1 MDNRNYN
8 GGYGYGGANNGSY
21 SVNNGNYGTAGNGS
35 YGVNNGG
42 YGVNNGNYGVA
53 GNGGYNVN
61 GNNKNNKSKLGLGI
75 GIGLLIGVLASFLLV
90 FMFIGAFAS
99 NGMIKVGANGEI
111 YVQAVDVDDSDGIGS
126 AVEGKLN
133 ALDSLLDRFYFEDVD
148 KQKATD
154 AMFKAYLGAYGDK
167 YTVYYTPEEYEAL
180 MASTSGK
187 FYGIGAVC
195 QKNDDGTVLIV
206 DPYEDAPA
214 YKAGIRKG
222 DCVTKVDGTDVT
234 NMDISSATAL
244 IKGEKGTSV
253 ALEIIRDGVTMTFNI
268 VRDEVKVKTVD
279 YEMLEGDIGY
289 IVISEFDD
297 VTVSQFKAA
306 LTNLKSQNMK
316 GLVIDVRDNPG
327 GVLSVVV
334 DVLDEIVPKGLIV
347 YTEDKS
353 GNKREYN
360 GNNSYELDVPL
371 AVLVNGNSASAS
383 EIFAGAIQDYG
394 KGAIIGTQT
403 FGKGIVQT
411 IQPLSDGSAVKF
423 TIAKYYTPKGQ
434 DIHGKGVTPDRVVEM
449 PDDATS
455 DVQLEAAVSYLKEK
469 IGQ

>member
-8 GGYGYGGANNGSY
+8 GGYASG
-21 SVNNGNYGTAGNGS
+21 
-35 YGVNNGG
+35 GG
-42 YGVNNGNYGVA
+42 YGMQ
-53 GNGGYNVN
+53 GGYNINN
-61 GNNKNNKSKLGLGI
+61 GYNGGNGYNANNKKNKSKLGLGI
-75 GIGLLIGVLASFLLV
+75 GIGILIGVLAAFMLV
-90 FMFIGAFAS
+90 FMFVGAFVS
-99 NGMIKVGANGEI
+99 GGMIKVGSNGEI
-111 YVQAVDVDDSDGIGS
+111 YVQAVDIDDSDGIGS

-154 AMFKAYLGAYGDK
+154 AMFKAYLAAYGDK
-167 YTVYYTPEEYEAL
+167 YTVYYTPEEYESL
-180 MASTSGK
+180 MASTSGT

-195 QKNDDGTVLIV
+195 QKNEDGTVLIV

-234 NMDISSATAL
+234 GMDISSATAL

-253 ALEIIRDGVTMTFNI
+253 SLEIIRDGVTMTFNV
-268 VRDEVKVKTVD
+268 VRDEVKVKTIE
-279 YEMLEGDIGY
+279 YEMLDGDIGY
-289 IVISEFDD
+289 ISISEFDD
-297 VTVSQFKAA
+297 VTVSQFRAA
-306 LTNLKSQNMK
+306 LTNLKAQNMK
-316 GLVIDVRDNPG
+316 GLIIDVRDNPG

-334 DVLDEIVPKGLIV
+334 DILDEIVPKGLIV

-353 GNKREYN
+353 GNRKDYS
-360 GNNSYELDVPL
+360 GSNSSELNVPL
-371 AVLVNGNSASAS
+371 AVLVNGSSASAS
-383 EIFAGAIQDYG
+383 EIFAGTIQDYG

-434 DIHGKGVTPDRVVEM
+434 DIHGKGVTPDRVVEL
-449 PDDATS
+449 PEGAAS
-455 DVQLEAAVSYLKEK
+455 DVQLEAAVSYVKEK

>member
-8 GGYGYGGANNGSY
+8 IGYNTGGNYGANGSMNNGSY
-21 SVNNGNYGTAGNGS
+21 GMQGGYINNGYNSSNG
-35 YGVNNGG
+35 Y
-42 YGVNNGNYGVA
+42 
-53 GNGGYNVN
+53 N
-61 GNNKNNKSKLGLGI
+61 GNNRKNKSRLGLGI
-75 GIGLLIGVLASFLLV
+75 GIGLLIGVLVSFLLV

-99 NGMIKVGANGEI
+99 NGMIKIGANGEI
-111 YVQAVDVDDSDGIGS
+111 YVQAVDVDNADGIGT

-154 AMFKAYLGAYGDK
+154 AMFKAYLAAYGDK

-180 MASTSGK
+180 MTSTSGT

-195 QKNDDGTVLIV
+195 QKNDDGTILIA

-222 DCVTKVDGTDVT
+222 DCVTKVDGMDVT
-234 NMDISSATAL
+234 DMDISSATAL

-253 ALEIIRDGVTMTFNI
+253 KLEIIRDGVTMTFNV
-268 VRDEVKVKTVD
+268 VRDEVKVKTIE

-289 IVISEFDD
+289 IIISEFDD

-306 LTNLKSQNMK
+306 LTALKSKNMK

-334 DVLDEIVPKGLIV
+334 DILDEIVPKGLIV

-353 GNKREYN
+353 GNRKDYN
-360 GNNSYELDVPL
+360 GSNSAELSVPL

-434 DIHGKGVTPDRVVEM
+434 DIHGKGVTPDKVVEL
-449 PDDATS
+449 PDDAAS
-455 DVQLEAAVSYLKEK
+455 DVQLEAAIGYVKEK
-469 IGQ
+469 IGE

>member
-8 GGYGYGGANNGSY
+8 GGYASG
-21 SVNNGNYGTAGNGS
+21 
-35 YGVNNGG
+35 GG
-42 YGVNNGNYGVA
+42 YGMQ
-53 GNGGYNVN
+53 GGYNINN
-61 GNNKNNKSKLGLGI
+61 GYNGGNGYNANNKKNKSKLGLGI
-75 GIGLLIGVLASFLLV
+75 GIGILIGVLAAFMLV
-90 FMFIGAFAS
+90 FMFVGAFVS
-99 NGMIKVGANGEI
+99 GGMIKVGSNGEI
-111 YVQAVDVDDSDGIGS
+111 YVQAVDIDDSDGIGS

-154 AMFKAYLGAYGDK
+154 AMFKAYLAAYGDK
-167 YTVYYTPEEYEAL
+167 YTVYYTPEEYESL
-180 MASTSGK
+180 MASTSGT

-195 QKNDDGTVLIV
+195 QKNEDGTVLIV

-234 NMDISSATAL
+234 GMDISSATAL

-253 ALEIIRDGVTMTFNI
+253 SLEIIRDGVTMTFNV
-268 VRDEVKVKTVD
+268 VRDEVKVKTIE
-279 YEMLEGDIGY
+279 YEMLDGDIGY
-289 IVISEFDD
+289 ISISEFDD
-297 VTVSQFKAA
+297 VTVSQFRAA
-306 LTNLKSQNMK
+306 LTNLKAQNMK
-316 GLVIDVRDNPG
+316 GLIIDVRDNPG

-334 DVLDEIVPKGLIV
+334 DILDEIVPKGLIV

-353 GNKREYN
+353 GNRKDYS
-360 GNNSYELDVPL
+360 GSNSSELNVPL
-371 AVLVNGNSASAS
+371 AVLVNGSSASAS
-383 EIFAGAIQDYG
+383 EIFAGTIQDYG

-434 DIHGKGVTPDRVVEM
+434 DIHGKGVTPDRVVEL
-449 PDDATS
+449 PEDAAS
-455 DVQLEAAVSYLKEK
+455 DVQLEAAVSYVKEK

>member
-1 MDNRNYN
+1 MNNMNNMNY
-8 GGYGYGGANNGSY
+8 
-21 SVNNGNYGTAGNGS
+21 NGNYGAPGG
-35 YGVNNGG
+35 YGTQGGYNSNNGG
-42 YGVNNGNYGVA
+42 YGA
-53 GNGGYNVN
+53 SGGYN
-61 GNNKNNKSKLGLGI
+61 GNNNKKNKSKLGLGI
-75 GIGLLIGVLASFLLV
+75 GIGLLIGVLVSFMLV
-90 FMFIGAFAS
+90 FMFVGAFAS
-99 NGMIKVGANGEI
+99 NGMIKIGSNGEI
-111 YVQAVDVDDSDGIGS
+111 YVQAVDVDDKDGIGS

-154 AMFKAYLGAYGDK
+154 AMFKAYLASYGDK

-180 MASTSGK
+180 ITSTSGK
-187 FYGIGAVC
+187 FCGIGALC
-195 QKNDDGTVLIV
+195 QKNEDGTVLIV

-222 DCVTKVDGTDVT
+222 DCVTKVDGKDVT
-234 NMDISSATAL
+234 DMDISSATAL
-244 IKGEKGTSV
+244 IRGDKGTSV
-253 ALEIIRDGVTMTFNI
+253 TLDIIRNGTAMTFTV
-268 VRDEVKVKTVD
+268 VRDEVNAKTVE
-279 YEMLEGDIGY
+279 YKMLDGNIGY
-289 IVISEFDD
+289 IIISEFDD
-297 VTVSQFKAA
+297 VTVAQFKTA
-306 LTNLKSQNMK
+306 LTELKSQNMK

-334 DVLDEIVPKGLIV
+334 DILDEIVPKGLIV

-353 GNKREYN
+353 GNRRDYN
-360 GNNSYELDVPL
+360 GSNSSELNVPL

-434 DIHGKGVTPDRVVEM
+434 DIHGKGVTPDKVVEL
-449 PDDATS
+449 PKDATS
-455 DVQLEAAVSYLKEK
+455 DVQLEAAVSYVKEK

>member
-8 GGYGYGGANNGSY
+8 IGYNAGGNYGANGSMNNGSY
-21 SVNNGNYGTAGNGS
+21 GMQGGYINNGYNSSNG
-35 YGVNNGG
+35 Y
-42 YGVNNGNYGVA
+42 
-53 GNGGYNVN
+53 N
-61 GNNKNNKSKLGLGI
+61 GNNRKNKSRLGLGI
-75 GIGLLIGVLASFLLV
+75 GIGLLIGVLVSFLLV

-99 NGMIKVGANGEI
+99 NGMIKIGANGEI
-111 YVQAVDVDDSDGIGS
+111 YVQAVDVDNADGIGT

-154 AMFKAYLGAYGDK
+154 AMFKAYLAAYGDK

-180 MASTSGK
+180 MTSTSGT

-195 QKNDDGTVLIV
+195 QKNDDGTILIA

-222 DCVTKVDGTDVT
+222 DCVTKVDGIDVT
-234 NMDISSATAL
+234 DMDISSATAL

-253 ALEIIRDGVTMTFNI
+253 KLEIIRDGVTMTFNV
-268 VRDEVKVKTVD
+268 VRDEVKVKTIE

-289 IVISEFDD
+289 IIISEFDD

-306 LTNLKSQNMK
+306 LTALKSKNMK

-334 DVLDEIVPKGLIV
+334 DILDEIVPKGLIV

-353 GNKREYN
+353 GNRKDYN
-360 GNNSYELDVPL
+360 GSNSAELSVPL

-434 DIHGKGVTPDRVVEM
+434 DIHGKGVTPDKVVEL
-449 PDDATS
+449 PDDAAS
-455 DVQLEAAVSYLKEK
+455 DVQLEAAIGYVKEK
-469 IGQ
+469 IGE

>member
-1 MDNRNYN
+1 MNNMNNMNYNGNYGAPGGYGTPGGYN
-8 GGYGYGGANNGSY
+8 GGYGAS
-21 SVNNGNYGTAGNGS
+21 
-35 YGVNNGG
+35 
-42 YGVNNGNYGVA
+42 
-53 GNGGYNVN
+53 GGYN
-61 GNNKNNKSKLGLGI
+61 GNNNKKNKSKLGLGI
-75 GIGLLIGVLASFLLV
+75 GIGLLIGVLVSFMLV
-90 FMFIGAFAS
+90 FMFVGAFAS
-99 NGMIKVGANGEI
+99 NGMIKIGSNGEI
-111 YVQAVDVDDSDGIGS
+111 YVQAVDVDDKDGIGS

-154 AMFKAYLGAYGDK
+154 AMFKAYLASYGDK

-180 MASTSGK
+180 ITSTSGK
-187 FYGIGAVC
+187 FCGIGALC
-195 QKNDDGTVLIV
+195 QKNEDGTVLIV
-206 DPYEDAPA
+206 EPYEDAPA

-222 DCVTKVDGTDVT
+222 DCVTKVDGKDVT
-234 NMDISSATAL
+234 DMDISSATAL
-244 IKGEKGTSV
+244 IRGDKGTSV
-253 ALEIIRDGVTMTFNI
+253 TLDIIRNGTAMTFTV
-268 VRDEVKVKTVD
+268 VRDEVNAKTVE
-279 YEMLEGDIGY
+279 YKMLDGNIGY
-289 IVISEFDD
+289 IIISEFDD
-297 VTVSQFKAA
+297 VTVAQFKTA
-306 LTNLKSQNMK
+306 LTELKSQNMK

-334 DVLDEIVPKGLIV
+334 DILDEIVPKGLIV

-353 GNKREYN
+353 GNRRDYN
-360 GNNSYELDVPL
+360 GSNSSELNVPL

-434 DIHGKGVTPDRVVEM
+434 DIHGKGVTPDKVVEL
-449 PDDATS
+449 PKDATS
-455 DVQLEAAVSYLKEK
+455 DVQLEAAVSYVKEK

>member
-8 GGYGYGGANNGSY
+8 IGYNAGGNYGANGSMNNGSY
-21 SVNNGNYGTAGNGS
+21 GMQGGYINNGYNSSNG
-35 YGVNNGG
+35 Y
-42 YGVNNGNYGVA
+42 
-53 GNGGYNVN
+53 N
-61 GNNKNNKSKLGLGI
+61 GNNRKNKSRLGLGI
-75 GIGLLIGVLASFLLV
+75 GIGLLIGVLVSFLLV

-99 NGMIKVGANGEI
+99 NGMIKIGANGEI
-111 YVQAVDVDDSDGIGS
+111 YVQAVDVDNADGIGT

-133 ALDSLLDRFYFEDVD
+133 TLDSLLDRFYFEDVD

-154 AMFKAYLGAYGDK
+154 AMFKAYLAAYGDK

-180 MASTSGK
+180 MTSTSGT

-195 QKNDDGTVLIV
+195 QKNDDGTILIA

-222 DCVTKVDGTDVT
+222 DCVTKVDGMDVT
-234 NMDISSATAL
+234 DMDISSATAL

-253 ALEIIRDGVTMTFNI
+253 KLEIIRDGVTMTFNV
-268 VRDEVKVKTVD
+268 VRDEVKVKTIE

-289 IVISEFDD
+289 IIISEFDD

-306 LTNLKSQNMK
+306 LTALKSKNMK

-334 DVLDEIVPKGLIV
+334 DILDEIVPKGLIV

-353 GNKREYN
+353 GNRKDYN
-360 GNNSYELDVPL
+360 GSNSAELSVPL

-434 DIHGKGVTPDRVVEM
+434 DIHGKGVTPDKVVEL
-449 PDDATS
+449 PDDAAS
-455 DVQLEAAVSYLKEK
+455 DVQLEAAIGYVKEK
-469 IGQ
+469 IGE